1 MNIRLPNAPLTDE
14 QLQLLNNLLQGL
26 EGWQVDWLSGYLA
39 GYRAAQHGGEIAG
52 ALSPQPEQSV
62 KLTILYGS
70 QTGNTEGVASR
81 FAEKAKAKGIEAK
94 LLDMA
99 EYKPRELK
107 NEQYLAVLTSTH
119 GEGEPPDNAMDL
131 YEFLNSRKAPGLKG
145 LQYSVLSL
153 GDSSYEFFCQTGK
166 DFDERLLKLGATAV
180 IPRVDCDV
188 DYDDLA
194 EKWINDFIESL
205 SSSMQ
210 AIAASPSASAAM
222 THNEPVVKYDR
233 KQPFP
238 ALILENQILSGRG
251 SSKEVRHIEISLE
264 GSGLQYQPG
273 DALGVYPQ
281 NDPELVAMLIDAL
294 GFAADTLVEVD
305 DQSET
310 LVNALMQH
318 REITVLT
325 RPLVE
330 KWAELAHSDELSRL
344 MENKA
349 AVTEWI
355 RGRDVLD
362 LVQSYP
368 LPEIDANGFIKLLR
382 KLPPR
387 LYSIA
392 SSQAAVDEEVHIAV
406 ATVRYS
412 AHNRERGGVA
422 STWLA
427 DRLSEDTTIPVYIDG
442 NKNFKLP
449 ADDDAPIIMI
459 GPGTGVAPFR
469 SFMQEREE
477 RGARGANWLFF
488 GDQHFLT
495 DFLYQTEWL
504 AWRKSGL
511 LTHLDVAFSRDQQE
525 KIYVQHRLR
534 EKSIEIWNWLQD
546 GAHVYVCGDADNMA
560 PDVNEALI
568 DIISQQ
574 GSKSR
579 EDATEYLRQLTRDKR
594 YQRDVY

>member
-1 MNIRLPNAPLTDE
+1 M
-14 QLQLLNNLLQGL
+14 
-26 EGWQVDWLSGYLA
+26 
-39 GYRAAQHGGEIAG
+39 H
-52 ALSPQPEQSV
+52 
-62 KLTILYGS
+62 
-70 QTGNTEGVASR
+70 
-81 FAEKAKAKGIEAK
+81 
-94 LLDMA
+94 
-99 EYKPRELK
+99 
-107 NEQYLAVLTSTH
+107 
-119 GEGEPPDNAMDL
+119 
-131 YEFLNSRKAPGLKG
+131 
-145 LQYSVLSL
+145 
-153 GDSSYEFFCQTGK
+153 
-166 DFDERLLKLGATAV
+166 
-180 IPRVDCDV
+180 
-188 DYDDLA
+188 
-194 EKWINDFIESL
+194 
-205 SSSMQ
+205 
-210 AIAASPSASAAM
+210 
-222 THNEPVVKYDR
+222 
-233 KQPFP
+233 
-238 ALILENQILSGRG
+238 
-251 SSKEVRHIEISLE
+251 
-264 GSGLQYQPG
+264 YQPG

-281 NDPELVAMLIDAL
+281 NDPALVSMLIDAL
-294 GFAADTLVEVD
+294 GFDAYSPVELD
-305 DQSET
+305 EQTET
-310 LVNALMQH
+310 LTNALMHH

-330 KWAELAHSDELSRL
+330 KWAELAQSDEMNKL
-344 MENKA
+344 MESKST
-349 AVTEWI
+349 VTEWI

-368 LPEIDANGFIKLLR
+368 LADIDANGFIKLLR

-392 SSQAAVDEEVHIAV
+392 SSQTAVDEEVHITV
-406 ATVRYS
+406 ATVRYN

-427 DRLSEDTTIPVYIDG
+427 DRLAEDATIPVYIDP

-477 RGARGANWLFF
+477 RGARGSNWLFF

-504 AWRKSGL
+504 SWRKSGL
-511 LTHLDVAFSRDQQE
+511 LTNLDVAFSRDQTE
-525 KIYVQHRLR
+525 KIYVQHRIR
-534 EKSIEIWNWLQD
+534 EKSIEIWNWLQE
-546 GAHVYVCGDADNMA
+546 GAYLYVCGDADNMA

-574 GSKSR
+574 GNKSR

>member
-14 QLQLLNNLLQGL
+14 QLQQLNNLLQGL
-26 EGWQVDWLSGYLA
+26 EGWQVDWLSGYLS
-39 GYRAAQHGGEIAG
+39 GYRAAQGGTAVTEAAPSLPDQTI
-52 ALSPQPEQSV
+52 
-62 KLTILYGS
+62 KLTVLYGS
-70 QTGNTEGVASR
+70 QTGNTETVAGQL
-81 FAEKAKAKGIEAK
+81 AEKAKASGIEVK
-94 LLDMA
+94 LWDMA

-131 YEFLNSRKAPGLKG
+131 YEFLGSRKAPGLKG
-145 LQYSVLSL
+145 LKFSVLSL
-153 GDSSYEFFCQTGK
+153 GDSSYEYFCQTGK
-166 DFDERLLKLGATAV
+166 DFDQRLQNLGATAV

-194 EKWINDFIESL
+194 EKWIAEFVESL
-205 SSSMQ
+205 TSSMQ
-210 AIAASPSASAAM
+210 ASAAPPSASAAM
-222 THNEPVVKYDR
+222 SQLETSVQYDR
-233 KQPFP
+233 KHPFSAP
-238 ALILENQILSGRG
+238 LLENQILSGRG
-251 SSKEVRHIEISLE
+251 SNKEVRHIEISLE
-264 GSGLQYQPG
+264 GSGLHYQPG

-281 NDPELVAMLIDAL
+281 NDPALVSMLIDAL
-294 GFAADTLVEVD
+294 GFDADGPVELD
-305 DQSET
+305 EQTET
-310 LVNALMQH
+310 LTNALMHH

-330 KWAELAHSDELSRL
+330 KWAELAQSDELNKL
-344 MENKA
+344 MESKS

-368 LPEIDANGFIKLLR
+368 LADIDANGFIKLLR

-392 SSQAAVDEEVHIAV
+392 SSQAAVDEEVHITV
-406 ATVRYS
+406 ATVRYNT
-412 AHNRERGGVA
+412 HNRERGGVA

-427 DRLSEDTTIPVYIDG
+427 DRLAEDATIPVYIDP

-459 GPGTGVAPFR
+459 GPGTGIAPFR

-477 RGARGANWLFF
+477 RGAQGSNWLFF

-504 AWRKSGL
+504 SWRKSGL
-511 LTHLDVAFSRDQQE
+511 LTHMDVAFSRDQTE
-525 KIYVQHRLR
+525 KIYVQHRIR

-546 GAHVYVCGDADNMA
+546 GAYLYVCGDADNMA

-574 GSKSR
+574 GKKSR

>member
-14 QLQLLNNLLQGL
+14 QLQQLNNLLQGM
-26 EGWQVDWLSGYLA
+26 EGWQVDWLSGYLS
-39 GYRAAQHGGEIAG
+39 GYRAAQNKTAVAEITQS
-52 ALSPQPEQSV
+52 LSEQTI

-70 QTGNTEGVASR
+70 QTGNTEAVAGQL
-81 FAEKAKAKGIEAK
+81 AEKANSNGIDATVW
-94 LLDMA
+94 DMA

-107 NEQYLAVLTSTH
+107 NEHYLAILTSTH
-119 GEGEPPDNAMDL
+119 GEGEPPDNAMDM

-145 LQYSVLSL
+145 LKYSVLSL
-153 GDSSYEFFCQTGK
+153 GDSSYEYFCQTGK
-166 DFDERLLKLGATAV
+166 DFDERLQKLGATAI

-194 EKWINDFIESL
+194 EKWIADFVTSL
-205 SSSMQ
+205 TSAMQ
-210 AIAASPSASAAM
+210 ANAAPPSASVGM
-222 THNEPVVKYDR
+222 SPSVSTLQYDR
-233 KQPFP
+233 KHPFP
-238 ALILENQILSGRG
+238 APLLENQLLSGRG

-281 NDPELVAMLIDAL
+281 NDPNLVSMLIDEL
-294 GFAADTLVEVD
+294 GFDADSPVEID
-305 DQSET
+305 EQTET
-310 LVNALMQH
+310 FTNALLHH

-330 KWAELAHSDELSRL
+330 KWAELAQSDELNKL
-344 MENKA
+344 MESKA
-349 AVTEWI
+349 AVTDWI

-362 LVQSYP
+362 LVQNYP
-368 LPEIDANGFIKLLR
+368 LSEIDANGFTKLLR

-392 SSQAAVDEEVHIAV
+392 SSQAAVDEEVHITV
-406 ATVRYS
+406 ATVRYN

-427 DRLSEDTTIPVYIDG
+427 DRLAEDAMLPVYIDA

-477 RGARGANWLFF
+477 RGARGPNWLFF

-504 AWRKSGL
+504 SWRKSGL
-511 LTHLDVAFSRDQQE
+511 LTHLDVAFSRDQTE
-525 KIYVQHRLR
+525 KIYVQHRIR

-546 GAHVYVCGDADNMA
+546 GAHIYVCGDADNMA

-574 GSKSR
+574 GNKNR

>member
-14 QLQLLNNLLQGL
+14 QLQQLNNLLQGL
-26 EGWQVDWLSGYLA
+26 EGWQVDWLSGYLS
-39 GYRAAQHGGEIAG
+39 GYRAAQGGTAATEAAPSLPDQTI
-52 ALSPQPEQSV
+52 
-62 KLTILYGS
+62 KLTVLYGS
-70 QTGNTEGVASR
+70 QTGNTETVAGQL
-81 FAEKAKAKGIEAK
+81 AEKAKSSGIEVK
-94 LLDMA
+94 LWDMA

-131 YEFLNSRKAPGLKG
+131 YEFLGSRKAPGLKG
-145 LQYSVLSL
+145 LKYSVLSL
-153 GDSSYEFFCQTGK
+153 GDSSYEYFCQTGK
-166 DFDERLLKLGATAV
+166 DFDERLQKLGATTV

-194 EKWINDFIESL
+194 EKWIAEFVESL
-205 SSSMQ
+205 TSSMQ
-210 AIAASPSASAAM
+210 ASAAPPSASAAM
-222 THNEPVVKYDR
+222 SQLETSVQYDR
-233 KQPFP
+233 KHPFSAP
-238 ALILENQILSGRG
+238 LLENQILSGRG

-264 GSGLQYQPG
+264 GSGLHYQPG

-281 NDPELVAMLIDAL
+281 NDPVLVSMLIDAL
-294 GFAADTLVEVD
+294 GFDADTPVELEE
-305 DQSET
+305 QTET
-310 LVNALMQH
+310 LTNALMHH

-330 KWAELAHSDELSRL
+330 KWAELAQSDELNKL
-344 MENKA
+344 MESKA

-368 LPEIDANGFIKLLR
+368 LADIDANGFIKLLR

-392 SSQAAVDEEVHIAV
+392 SSQAAVDEEVHITV
-406 ATVRYS
+406 ATVRYN

-427 DRLSEDTTIPVYIDG
+427 DRLAEDATIPVYIDP

-477 RGARGANWLFF
+477 RGARGRNWLFF

-511 LTHLDVAFSRDQQE
+511 LTHLDVAFSRDQTE
-525 KIYVQHRLR
+525 KIYVQHRIR
-534 EKSIEIWNWLQD
+534 EKSIEIWNWLQE
-546 GAHVYVCGDADNMA
+546 GAYLYVCGDADNMA

-574 GSKSR
+574 GNKSR

>member
-1 MNIRLPNAPLTDE
+1 MNIRLPSAPLTDE
-14 QLQLLNNLLQGL
+14 QVQQLNNLLQGM
-26 EGWQVDWLSGYLA
+26 EGWQVDWLSGYLS
-39 GYRAAQHGGEIAG
+39 GYRAAQGSRATADIAPT
-52 ALSPQPEQSV
+52 ANEQSI

-70 QTGNTEGVASR
+70 QTGNTEAVAGQL
-81 FAEKAKAKGIEAK
+81 AEKAKSNGVDVQ
-94 LLDMA
+94 LLNMA
-99 EYKPRELK
+99 DYKPRDLK
-107 NEQYLAVLTSTH
+107 KEQYLAILTSTH
-119 GEGEPPDNAMDL
+119 GEGDPPDNAMDL
-131 YEFLNSRKAPGLKG
+131 YEFINSRKAPGLKG

-153 GDSSYEFFCQTGK
+153 GDSSYEYFCQTGK
-166 DFDERLLKLGATAV
+166 DFDHRLQTLGGKAL

-194 EKWINDFIESL
+194 EKWITDLVASL
-205 SSSMQ
+205 TSSMQ
-210 AIAASPSASAAM
+210 ASMAPPSATRDM
-222 THNEPVVKYDR
+222 TQSTAQVQYDR
-233 KQPFP
+233 KHPFP
-238 ALILENQILSGRG
+238 APVLENLLLSGRG
-251 SSKEVRHIEISLE
+251 SAKQIRHIEISLE

-281 NDPELVAMLIDAL
+281 NDPVLVSLLIDAM
-294 GFAADTLVEVD
+294 GFDAETPVAVNE
-305 DQSET
+305 QSET
-310 LVNALMQH
+310 LTNALTHH

-325 RPLVE
+325 RPLI
-330 KWAELAHSDELSRL
+330 KQWAELAQSAELSKL
-344 MENKA
+344 IENKA
-349 AVTEWI
+349 DVKEWI
-355 RGRDVLD
+355 RGKDVLD

-368 LPEIDANGFIKLLR
+368 LPDINANDFINLLR

-392 SSQAAVDEEVHIAV
+392 SSQAAVEEEVHITV
-406 ATVRYS
+406 ATVRYHS
-412 AHNRERGGVA
+412 HNRERGGVA

-427 DRLSEDTTIPVYIDG
+427 DRLAEDVTIPVYIDG
-442 NKNFKLP
+442 NKSFKLP
-449 ADDDAPIIMI
+449 ADDDVPIIMI

-477 RGARGANWLFF
+477 RGARGPNWLFF

-511 LTHLDVAFSRDQQE
+511 LSHLDVAFSRDQEE

-534 EKSIEIWNWLQD
+534 EKSIEVWNWLQG
-546 GAHVYVCGDADNMA
+546 GAYIYVCGDADNMA

-568 DIISQQ
+568 DIISEH
-574 GSKSR
+574 GLKNR
-579 EDATEYLRQLTRDKR
+579 EDATEYLRQLKRDKR

>member
-210 AIAASPSASAAM
+210 AIAAPPSASAAM
-222 THNEPVVKYDR
+222 TQNEPVVKYDR

>member
-14 QLQLLNNLLQGL
+14 QLQQLQTLLQGMQ
-26 EGWQVDWLSGYLA
+26 GWQVDWLSGYLS
-39 GYRAAQHGGEIAG
+39 GYRAAQNGEAVAEIAP
-52 ALSPQPEQSV
+52 AVAEQTI

-70 QTGNTEGVASR
+70 QTGNTEAVAGQL
-81 FAEKAKAKGIEAK
+81 AEKAKGSGVDVQ

-99 EYKPRELK
+99 AYKPRELK
-107 NEQYLAVLTSTH
+107 NEQFLAVLTSTH

-131 YEFLNSRKAPGLKG
+131 YEFLDSRKAPGLKG

-153 GDSSYEFFCQTGK
+153 GDSSYEYFCQTGK
-166 DFDERLLKLGATAV
+166 DFDARLQKLGATAL

-194 EKWINDFIESL
+194 DKWITDFVETL
-205 SSSMQ
+205 TSSMQ
-210 AIAASPSASAAM
+210 ATMAPPSASATMSQSSA
-222 THNEPVVKYDR
+222 EVKYDR
-233 KQPFP
+233 KHPFSAP
-238 ALILENQILSGRG
+238 LLENQLLSGRG
-251 SSKEVRHIEISLE
+251 SSKQVRHIEISLE
-264 GSGLQYQPG
+264 GSGLHYQPG
-273 DALGVYPQ
+273 DALGIYPQ
-281 NDPELVAMLIDAL
+281 NDAVLVSMLIDAL
-294 GFAADTLVEVD
+294 GFDAETMVD
-305 DQSET
+305 LDEQSET
-310 LVNALMQH
+310 LTNALMHH

-330 KWAELAHSDELSRL
+330 KWAELAQSDELSRM
-344 MENKA
+344 MESKTA
-349 AVTEWI
+349 MTEWI

-362 LVQSYP
+362 LVESYP
-368 LPEIDANGFIKLLR
+368 LPDIDANGFIKLLR

-392 SSQAAVDEEVHIAV
+392 SSQAAVDEEVHITV
-406 ATVRYS
+406 ATVRYN
-412 AHNRERGGVA
+412 AHHRERAGVA
-422 STWLA
+422 SSWLA
-427 DRLSEDTTIPVYIDG
+427 DRLAEDATIPVYIDT

-449 ADDDAPIIMI
+449 ADDDTPIIMI

-477 RGARGANWLFF
+477 RGARGPNWLFF

-504 AWRKSGL
+504 SWRKSGL
-511 LTHLDVAFSRDQQE
+511 LTHLDVAFSRDQTE
-525 KIYVQHRLR
+525 KIYVQHRIR

-546 GAHVYVCGDADNMA
+546 GATIYVCGDADNMA
-560 PDVNEALI
+560 PDVNEALL
-568 DIISQQ
+568 DIISEHGQ
-574 GSKSR
+574 KSR
-579 EDATEYLRQLTRDKR
+579 DDATEYLRQLTRDKR

>member
-14 QLQLLNNLLQGL
+14 QLKQLNNLLQGL
-26 EGWQVDWLSGYLA
+26 EGWQVDWLSGYLS
-39 GYRAAQHGGEIAG
+39 GYRAAQTPPATELLP
-52 ALSPQPEQSV
+52 ALAVKQGV
-62 KLTILYGS
+62 KLTVLYGS
-70 QTGNTEGVASR
+70 QTGNTERVAAQ
-81 FAEKAKAKGIEAK
+81 FAEKATASGIDVK
-94 LLDMA
+94 VMDMA

-107 NEQYLAVLTSTH
+107 NEQFLAVLTSTH
-119 GEGEPPDNAMDL
+119 GEGEPPDNAIDL
-131 YEFLNSRKAPGLKG
+131 YEFLESRKAPNLKG

-166 DFDERLLKLGATAV
+166 DFDDRLQKLGATP
-180 IPRVDCDV
+180 IISRVDCDV

-194 EKWINDFIESL
+194 ERWITAFIQSL
-205 SSSMQ
+205 SSAMQ
-210 AIAASPSASAAM
+210 ASATPLSTSALMRQSAAT
-222 THNEPVVKYDR
+222 THYDR

-238 ALILENQILSGRG
+238 ATILENQLLNGCG
-251 SSKEVRHIEISLE
+251 SSKEVRHIELSLE

-281 NDPELVAMLIDAL
+281 NDPALVAMLIDAL
-294 GFAADTLVEVD
+294 GFDAETQVDLDDKSDTVI
-305 DQSET
+305 
-310 LVNALMQH
+310 NALMHH
-318 REITVLT
+318 REITILT

-330 KWAELAHSDELSRL
+330 KWAELAQSAALNTL
-344 MENKA
+344 MESKA

-362 LVQSYP
+362 LVQSFP
-368 LPEIDANGFIKLLR
+368 FAELDANGFIKLLR

-392 SSQAAVDEEVHIAV
+392 SSQAAVDEEVHITV
-406 ATVRYS
+406 ATVRYN
-412 AHNRERGGVA
+412 AYNRERGGVA

-427 DRLSEDTTIPVYIDG
+427 DRLAENATIPVYIDT

-449 ADDDAPIIMI
+449 ADDDLPIIMI

-488 GDQHFLT
+488 GDQHFVT

-504 AWRKSGL
+504 TWRKSGL
-511 LTHLDVAFSRDQQE
+511 LTYLDVAFSRDQIE

-534 EKSIEIWNWLQD
+534 EKSIEIWNWLQK
-546 GAHVYVCGDADNMA
+546 GAYLYVCGDADNMA

-574 GSKSR
+574 GHKNR
-579 EDATEYLRQLTRDKR
+579 EDAIEYLRQLTRDKR

>member
-14 QLQLLNNLLQGL
+14 QLQQLNNLLKGL
-26 EGWQVDWLSGYLA
+26 EGWQVDWLSGYLS
-39 GYRAAQHGGEIAG
+39 GYRAAQSSSVAAEIAPS
-52 ALSPQPEQSV
+52 LSDQTI

-70 QTGNTEGVASR
+70 QTGNTEAVAGQL
-81 FAEKAKAKGIEAK
+81 AEKAKVRGIEVK
-94 LLDMA
+94 LWDMA
-99 EYKPRELK
+99 EYKARELK

-131 YEFLNSRKAPGLKG
+131 YEFLGSRKAPGLKG

-153 GDSSYEFFCQTGK
+153 GDSSYEYFCQTGK
-166 DFDERLLKLGATAV
+166 DFDERLQKLGATTV

-194 EKWINDFIESL
+194 EKWIAEFVESL
-205 SSSMQ
+205 TSSMQ
-210 AIAASPSASAAM
+210 ASAAPPSASAGLSQVE
-222 THNEPVVKYDR
+222 TSVQYDR
-233 KQPFP
+233 KNPFP
-238 ALILENQILSGRG
+238 APLLENQILSGRG
-251 SSKEVRHIEISLE
+251 SRKEVRHIEISLE

-281 NDPELVAMLIDAL
+281 NDPVLVAMLIDAL
-294 GFAADTLVEVD
+294 EFDADSPVELD
-305 DQSET
+305 EQTET
-310 LVNALMQH
+310 LTNALMHH

-330 KWAELAHSDELSRL
+330 KWAELAQSDELTKL

-368 LPEIDANGFIKLLR
+368 LADIDANGFIKLLR

-392 SSQAAVDEEVHIAV
+392 SSQAAVDEEVHITV
-406 ATVRYS
+406 ATVRFN

-422 STWLA
+422 SSWLA
-427 DRLSEDTTIPVYIDG
+427 DRLAEDATIPVYIDG

-511 LTHLDVAFSRDQQE
+511 LTHLDVAFSRDQTE

-534 EKSIEIWNWLQD
+534 EKSIEIWNWLQE
-546 GAHVYVCGDADNMA
+546 GAYIYVCGDADNMA

-574 GSKSR
+574 GNKSR
-579 EDATEYLRQLTRDKR
+579 DDATEFLRQLTRDKR

>member
-1 MNIRLPNAPLTDE
+1 L
-14 QLQLLNNLLQGL
+14 
-26 EGWQVDWLSGYLA
+26 
-39 GYRAAQHGGEIAG
+39 H
-52 ALSPQPEQSV
+52 
-62 KLTILYGS
+62 
-70 QTGNTEGVASR
+70 
-81 FAEKAKAKGIEAK
+81 
-94 LLDMA
+94 
-99 EYKPRELK
+99 
-107 NEQYLAVLTSTH
+107 
-119 GEGEPPDNAMDL
+119 
-131 YEFLNSRKAPGLKG
+131 
-145 LQYSVLSL
+145 
-153 GDSSYEFFCQTGK
+153 
-166 DFDERLLKLGATAV
+166 
-180 IPRVDCDV
+180 
-188 DYDDLA
+188 
-194 EKWINDFIESL
+194 
-205 SSSMQ
+205 
-210 AIAASPSASAAM
+210 
-222 THNEPVVKYDR
+222 
-233 KQPFP
+233 
-238 ALILENQILSGRG
+238 
-251 SSKEVRHIEISLE
+251 
-264 GSGLQYQPG
+264 YQPG

-281 NDPELVAMLIDAL
+281 NDPVLVSMLIDAL
-294 GFAADTLVEVD
+294 GFDADTPVELEE
-305 DQSET
+305 QTET
-310 LVNALMQH
+310 LTNALMHH

-330 KWAELAHSDELSRL
+330 KWAELAQSDELNKL
-344 MENKA
+344 MESKA

-368 LPEIDANGFIKLLR
+368 LADIDANGFIKLLR

-392 SSQAAVDEEVHIAV
+392 SSQAAVDEEVHITV
-406 ATVRYS
+406 ATVRYN

-427 DRLSEDTTIPVYIDG
+427 DRLAEDATIPVYIDP

-477 RGARGANWLFF
+477 RGARGRNWLFF

-511 LTHLDVAFSRDQQE
+511 LTHLDVAFSRDQTE
-525 KIYVQHRLR
+525 KIYVQHRIR
-534 EKSIEIWNWLQD
+534 EKSIEIWNWLQE
-546 GAHVYVCGDADNMA
+546 GAYLYVCGDADNMA

-574 GSKSR
+574 GNKSR

>member
-1 MNIRLPNAPLTDE
+1 MNIRLPNAPFTDE
-14 QLQLLNNLLQGL
+14 QLQQLNNLLQGL
-26 EGWQVDWLSGYLA
+26 QGWQVDWLSGYLS
-39 GYRAAQHGGEIAG
+39 GYRAAQGGTAVTEA
-52 ALSPQPEQSV
+52 APSLAEQSI
-62 KLTILYGS
+62 KLTVLYGS
-70 QTGNTEGVASR
+70 QTGNTEAVAGQL
-81 FAEKAKAKGIEAK
+81 AEKAKASGIEVK
-94 LLDMA
+94 LWDMA

-131 YEFLNSRKAPGLKG
+131 YEFLASRKAPGLKG

-153 GDSSYEFFCQTGK
+153 GDSSYEYFCQTGK
-166 DFDERLLKLGATAV
+166 DFDQRLQKLGATVV

-194 EKWINDFIESL
+194 EKWIAEFVESL
-205 SSSMQ
+205 TSSMQ
-210 AIAASPSASAAM
+210 ASAAPPSASAAM
-222 THNEPVVKYDR
+222 SQLDTSVQYDR
-233 KQPFP
+233 KHPFSAP
-238 ALILENQILSGRG
+238 LLENQILSGRG

-264 GSGLQYQPG
+264 GSGLHYQPG

-281 NDPELVAMLIDAL
+281 NDPTLVSMLIDAL
-294 GFAADTLVEVD
+294 GFDADSPVELD
-305 DQSET
+305 EQQET
-310 LVNALMQH
+310 LTNILMHH

-330 KWAELAHSDELSRL
+330 KWAELAQSDELNKL
-344 MENKA
+344 MESKS

-368 LPEIDANGFIKLLR
+368 LADIDANGFIKLLR

-392 SSQAAVDEEVHIAV
+392 SSQAAVDEEVHITV
-406 ATVRYS
+406 ATVRYN

-427 DRLSEDTTIPVYIDG
+427 DRLAEDATIPVYIDP

-477 RGARGANWLFF
+477 RGAGGSNWLFF

-511 LTHLDVAFSRDQQE
+511 LTHLDVAFSRDQTK
-525 KIYVQHRLR
+525 KIYVQHRIR
-534 EKSIEIWNWLQD
+534 EKSIEIWNWLQE
-546 GAHVYVCGDADNMA
+546 GAYLYVCGDADNMA

-574 GSKSR
+574 GNKSR